1 MQEGGATDFPRGGNA
16 RVQSPTRL
24 SKGAAPLPA
33 WHRIGAPVGGIY
45 REILNTDSA
54 IYGGS
59 NVGNAGAVM
68 ADNSPSHGMPFS
80 LRCGCR
86 RSACSGS
93 KSRLSS
99 SYFLPPPRVPAG
111 RSSGAVLA
119 CLEASGVTRG
129 WECRASAMALPAE
142 ARRASRRLLGEGY
155 TPICVASVSIG
166 EELNRYD
173 ASSGDVS
180 V

>member
-1 MQEGGATDFPRGGNA
+1 MPRRHGMPREGGSAGRGRHRFSRGGNA

-80 LRCGCR
+80 LTLR
-86 RSACSGS
+86 
-93 KSRLSS
+93 
-99 SYFLPPPRVPAG
+99 LPPLGVLWLEVPA
-111 RSSGAVLA
+111 
-119 CLEASGVTRG
+119 
-129 WECRASAMALPAE
+129 
-142 ARRASRRLLGEGY
+142 
-155 TPICVASVSIG
+155 
-166 EELNRYD
+166 
-173 ASSGDVS
+173 
-180 V
+180 